1 MVSSE
6 ADVLPLCM
14 PGVLISA
21 TFSEL
26 RKNYAA
32 CPSMTFCLVSLRGGM
47 RPLRGRFTSNGC
59 SSMLSPPFTYL
70 GPSSPSSVFYV
81 VVQSPSR
88 VRIFVTARTAACQAS
103 LSLTTSW
110 NLPKLMSIELVTPSN
125 HLIFCCPLPLL
136 LSVFPSIG
144 GFSSES
150 AVCIRWPKCWSFSL
164 AYRKLEPTENPFWK
178 NIG

>member
-110 NLPKLMSIELVTPSN
+110 NLPKLMSIESVTPSN
-125 HLIFCCPLPLL
+125 HFLLPSSPSAF
-136 LSVFPSIG
+136 SVSQ
-144 GFSSES
+144 
-150 AVCIRWPKCWSFSL
+150 
-164 AYRKLEPTENPFWK
+164 YRGLFQ
-178 NIG
+178 